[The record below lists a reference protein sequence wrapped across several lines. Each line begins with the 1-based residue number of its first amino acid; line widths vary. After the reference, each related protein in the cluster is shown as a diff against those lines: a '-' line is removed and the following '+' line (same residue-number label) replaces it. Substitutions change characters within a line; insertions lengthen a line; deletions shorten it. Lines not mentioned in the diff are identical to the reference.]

1 MTLYTHTESEN
12 AMAQEL
18 LKAITWAD
26 GERIRALCA
35 EGVELQVPGARVVDL
50 TARRKGADALAA
62 WAEEI
67 NGACG
72 RTSFA
77 MHRYFENGCELMA
90 SGTIHIQRHPRT
102 FSSPCSIFVR
112 FEAGKIV
119 LFQLLLDTSAL
130 ERFRGL
136 MD

>member
-1 MTLYTHTESEN
+1 MTVHTESEN

-18 LKAITWAD
+18 LKAITEAD
-26 GERIRALCA
+26 SERIGALCA
-35 EGVELQVPGARVVDL
+35 EDVELQIPGPRDLDL
-50 TARRKGADALAA
+50 TAHRKGADGFAA
-62 WAEEI
+62 WAEKI
-67 NGACG
+67 NRFCG
-72 RTSFA
+72 KTSFA
-77 MHRYFENGCELMA
+77 IERYFENGCELMA

-119 LFQLLLDTSAL
+119 RFQLLLDTSAL
-130 ERFRGL
+130 ERFKGQ